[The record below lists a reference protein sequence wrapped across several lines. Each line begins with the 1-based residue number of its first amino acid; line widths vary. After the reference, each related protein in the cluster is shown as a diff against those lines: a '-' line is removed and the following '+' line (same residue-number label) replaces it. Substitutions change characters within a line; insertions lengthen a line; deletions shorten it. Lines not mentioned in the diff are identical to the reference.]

1 MNRLA
6 KIVLV
11 VALMLAVLPISGI
24 LAQDGETPIAQG
36 TDNTGEGAPVYA
48 EASIY
53 ADVVAQSTP
62 GAVWMIYEEDGLWVR
77 VDGGWTLASNLD
89 ISSAHVDLEG
99 TAATRSDFAIRATP
113 EVSGEVIATLPSG
126 STVGVFEI
134 DGLWA
139 HIYDGDHLGWAFA
152 ADLEFGEPSAQ
163 LTQVVQRQGE
173 VVSDVLAIRETASP
187 QAEAVGTVEH
197 GESVAVYAFSDNG
210 LFAFV
215 NGGGTTGWAFT
226 NDLDL
231 TDKVYGLGTINSAQI
246 NFRDAPDGTSINF
259 VFGGDGVYLLGQ
271 SEDGAWLKVKL
282 QGSMFINGVSESN
295 PTGWVGAG
303 LVDSDADLSGLPVA
317 E

>member
-1 MNRLA
+1 MNRLV

-11 VALMLAVLPISGI
+11 LTLMLAVLPISGI

-36 TDNTGEGAPVYA
+36 VDNTGEGAAVYA
-48 EASIY
+48 EPSIY

-89 ISSAHVDLEG
+89 ISAAHVDLEG
-99 TAATRSDFAIRATP
+99 TANTNTDFAIRDVPFVTGNVVATMP
-113 EVSGEVIATLPSG
+113 GG
-126 STVGVFEI
+126 STVGVFVI

-139 HIYDGDHLGWAFA
+139 GVYDGDHIGWAFV
-152 ADLEFGEPSAQ
+152 ADLDLSEPSAQ

-173 VVSDVLAIRETASP
+173 VVSDVMAIRADDSP
-187 QAEAVGTVEH
+187 QAEAIATVEH
-197 GESVAVYAFSDNG
+197 GEIVTVYAISDNG

-215 NGGGTTGWAFT
+215 NDGGHTGWAFVS
-226 NDLDL
+226 DMDIS
-231 TDKVYGLGTINSAQI
+231 DKVYGLGTINAGPT
-246 NFRDAPDGTSINF
+246 NFRDAPDGVAVNRVAF
-259 VFGGDGVYLLGQ
+259 GDGVYILGQ

-282 QGSMFINGVSESN
+282 QGSLFIDGESVSN

-303 LVDSDADLSGLPVA
+303 LVDTDAHDLPVV